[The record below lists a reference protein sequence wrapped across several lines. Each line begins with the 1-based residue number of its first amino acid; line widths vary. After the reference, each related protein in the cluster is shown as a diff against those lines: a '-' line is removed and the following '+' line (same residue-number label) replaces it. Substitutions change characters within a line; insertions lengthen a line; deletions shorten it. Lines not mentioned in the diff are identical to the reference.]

1 MVFQQ
6 QGLANGPELLR
17 SSAHPP
23 LANSCNHTSSQTKSA
38 DLPPAISRR
47 KHQNISAH
55 TLSAYVSP
63 RAARQ
68 TAVCLAATPKCKPN
82 KIIRHKTNFV
92 CTLLVKEK
100 RTRTRAIYEGF
111 CSQTPSASTQAFT
124 ARVLTRPQHGMRPTR
139 RLRGP
144 FFFVSQPSDTLP
156 AEVET
161 YPLSNRGTRTEAFGI
176 SNRVRLDVLCFL
188 KEMREKKESLTVKSS
203 EVSCLF
209 PNNPACSCCEIKDW
223 IIA

>member
-23 LANSCNHTSSQTKSA
+23 LANSCNHTLHRQNLQIFHQPSA
-38 DLPPAISRR
+38 DVSI
-47 KHQNISAH
+47 KTSAH